1 MDSIYVVAFYTNE
14 IHFSGGP
21 ESFNGLPGMML
32 EVFLP
37 HDNVSWTAQRV
48 TAEKISDE
56 KLMPPSAKTKPIN
69 HVQLKE
75 WINKSLKI
83 KNSQLIELLKKG
95 LLI

>member
-21 ESFNGLPGMML
+21 ESFNGLPGMIL

-37 HDNVSWTAQRV
+37 HDNVSWTAQKV

-69 HVQLKE
+69 HEQLKE

-83 KNSQLIELLKKG
+83 KNSQLRELLKKG